1 MSTFQRKKLDALLLT
16 PLLLSFL
23 ACSKLPEEELP
34 TDNEAPEQIDADYPC
49 DDCKFRSAGFSHSH
63 LDGKQLLFKLEAR
76 EVIKRARQG
85 SFLRFSDYEELYFDS
100 LNLMQFVS
108 ASHRLVSLDLDEF
121 YHLADLKSNQ
131 FQHAKPAS
139 LPDNNQTELEDN
151 PLTNVSTKPE
161 SIEFQPKK
169 QAKPTGLPDDNQT
182 EIKDKLLTH
191 QLNRILAKPVT
202 IEFQPERQAKITLKA
217 DNAQMLTDS
226 MIIAFDSH
234 VEVNAKHCRLSAD
247 SALWSNQHQG
257 LLFLDGVNI
266 NGKTQPHPRFISLQ
280 ADGFCKASRQIP
292 LISNEDKLA
301 AIENQMLVALPIEY
315 QILLGLAG
323 APASLEANQ

>member
-16 PLLLSFL
+16 PLLFSLL

-34 TDNEAPEQIDADYPC
+34 TDTEAAEQIDADYPC

-63 LDGKQLLFKLEAR
+63 LDGKQLLFKLEAH

-121 YHLADLKSNQ
+121 YRLADLKSNHT
-131 FQHAKPAS
+131 QHATP
-139 LPDNNQTELEDN
+139 
-151 PLTNVSTKPE
+151 VS
-161 SIEFQPKK
+161 
-169 QAKPTGLPDDNQT
+169 LPDDNQT
-182 EIKDKLLTH
+182 ELEDKLLTH
-191 QLNRILAKPVT
+191 QLNRILANPVT
-202 IEFQPERQAKITLKA
+202 IEFQPEKQAKITLKA
-217 DNAQMLTDS
+217 DSAQMLTDS

-234 VEVNAKHCRLSAD
+234 IEVSAKHCTLSAD
-247 SALWSNQHQG
+247 SALWSNRHQG
-257 LLFLDGVNI
+257 LLFMNGVNI

-280 ADGFCKASRQIP
+280 ANGFCKDSRQIP
-292 LISNEDKLA
+292 LINNEDKLA
-301 AIENQMLVALPIEY
+301 AIENQMIVALPVEY

-323 APASLEANQ
+323 TPASALEANQ

>member
-16 PLLLSFL
+16 PLLFSIL

-34 TDNEAPEQIDADYPC
+34 TNNEAPEQIDADYPC

-108 ASHRLVSLDLDEF
+108 AAHRLVSLDLNEF
-121 YHLADLKSNQ
+121 YRLADLKSNES
-131 FQHAKPAS
+131 QHAKPAS
-139 LPDNNQTELEDN
+139 LPDDHQSQLE
-151 PLTNVSTKPE
+151 
-161 SIEFQPKK
+161 
-169 QAKPTGLPDDNQT
+169 
-182 EIKDKLLTH
+182 DKLLTH
-191 QLNRILAKPVT
+191 QLNRILAEPVT
-202 IEFQPERQAKITLKA
+202 IEFQPEKQAKITLKA
-217 DNAQMLTDS
+217 YSAQMLTDS

-234 VEVNAKHCRLSAD
+234 LEVNAKHCKLSAD

-257 LLFLDGVNI
+257 LLFMDGVTI

-292 LISNEDKLA
+292 LINNEDKLA
-301 AIENQMLVALPIEY
+301 VIENQMIVALPVEY

-323 APASLEANQ
+323 KPASVMEANQ